1 MKRYGAEAVRF
12 AEQIMLATGYFGTRP
27 SEQPTVEIDHM
38 TLQVSYSNG
47 IVFHFVASHNPDGIC
62 DCCLQRITLDANPI
76 YDGSC
81 YKYSSVNG
89 VLQTT

>member
-38 TLQVSYSNG
+38 TL
-47 IVFHFVASHNPDGIC
+47 
-62 DCCLQRITLDANPI
+62 
-76 YDGSC
+76 
-81 YKYSSVNG
+81 
-89 VLQTT
+89 